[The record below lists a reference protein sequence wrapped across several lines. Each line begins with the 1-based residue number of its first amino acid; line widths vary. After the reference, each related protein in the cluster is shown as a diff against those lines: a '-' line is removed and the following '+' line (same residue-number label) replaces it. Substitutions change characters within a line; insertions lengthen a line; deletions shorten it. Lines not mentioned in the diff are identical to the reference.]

1 ASGGPLQTSITV
13 GASATVTGADIYVP
27 PPAAT
32 LSFTA
37 IGVGDP
43 GTMISFAPATATIA
57 RGANKQLLVSGT
69 GLSNTTSVSVSGS
82 GVTLSNALFQNGVIF
97 INISVSSSAA
107 AGIRNVTVTNPNGDA
122 SILTGGLLI
131 Q

>member
-1 ASGGPLQTSITV
+1 
-13 GASATVTGADIYVP
+13 VTGADIYVP
-27 PPAAT
+27 APAAG

-37 IGVGDP
+37 IGIGDP
-43 GTMISFAPATATIA
+43 GTSIAYAAATATIA
-57 RGANKQLLVSGT
+57 RGANKQLLVAGT

-82 GVTLSNALFQNGVIF
+82 GVSLSNLLFQNGVIF
-97 INISVSSSAA
+97 INISVSSTAA
-107 AGIRNVTVTNPNGDA
+107 VGNRNVIVTNTNGDT